1 MLRNIHVDVHC
12 NIVPNCFKIFRNNQ
26 KSNIP
31 VNLIM
36 VQFKVEYYE
45 ANKQQGSNF
54 FTCTDELPC
63 SVYLIKRAEEYA
75 QGNSICIVK
84 QIHTNS

>member
-1 MLRNIHVDVHC
+1 
-12 NIVPNCFKIFRNNQ
+12 
-26 KSNIP
+26 
-31 VNLIM
+31 M